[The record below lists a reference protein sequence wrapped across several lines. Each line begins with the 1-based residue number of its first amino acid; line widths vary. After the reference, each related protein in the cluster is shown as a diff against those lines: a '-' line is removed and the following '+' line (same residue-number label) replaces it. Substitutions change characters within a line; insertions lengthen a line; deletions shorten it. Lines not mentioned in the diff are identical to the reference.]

1 MNFNVENVI
10 SKLLLFEVDLYKRG
24 WAWGMNGS
32 KSISELFLIYIA
44 HESIHLVTVLDYNLL
59 LNIFMFTLWAT

>member
-1 MNFNVENVI
+1 
-10 SKLLLFEVDLYKRG
+10 
-24 WAWGMNGS
+24 MNGS

-59 LNIFMFTLWAT
+59 LNIFMFTL